1 VSGAGFSPPPRP
13 RWLER
18 LNAHAA
24 TAGGAQR
31 LVSLDPA
38 ELLETAAASTGLDD
52 FGDAPE
58 FGGGAWRDSWD
69 CLLRALE
76 QESQLTLAGRLLA
89 RSELLRSLRNRLQL
103 TALWKR
109 QPELLEAG
117 VAPPVFIVGSARSGT
132 SILHELLAQDPASR
146 APAMWEMLHP
156 VESLSGEALRET
168 GDRVMT
174 FWHDL
179 QPEYEAMHANSG
191 ELPNE
196 CIFITMNEFLSD
208 HWGGVHDVPS
218 YALHV
223 LRADHRGAYRFHRRF
238 LRTLE
243 QRRRGER
250 WLLKAPSHLGTLD
263 ALFDVYPQARVIQIH
278 RDPLKTLPSTISLL
292 GTLKWMRCE
301 RVDLSA
307 AARALPAGTERM
319 FRREIEQRASGALPD
334 ERFVDLRFQDL
345 MRDPLAAIE
354 ALYER
359 LGWELSP
366 ESRRAMAAY
375 AAAKPR
381 GARGVHRYDARA
393 LGLDPDE
400 LRRRFR
406 FYCERFDVPEET

>member
-1 VSGAGFSPPPRP
+1 VSEAGFSPPPRP

-31 LVSLDPA
+31 LVSLEPA

-58 FGGGAWRDSWD
+58 FGGGAWRESWD

-76 QESQLTLAGRLLA
+76 QESHLTLAGRLLA

-109 QPELLEAG
+109 RPELLEAG
-117 VAPPVFIVGSARSGT
+117 VASPVFIVGSARSGT

-191 ELPNE
+191 DLPNE

-218 YALHV
+218 YALHLV
-223 LRADHRGAYRFHRRF
+223 RADHRGAYRFHRRF

-250 WLLKAPSHLGTLD
+250 WLLKAPSHLATLD
-263 ALFDVYPQARVIQIH
+263 ALFDVYPEAQVIRIH

-307 AARALPAGTERM
+307 AARALPAGSERM

-334 ERFVDLRFQDL
+334 ERFVDLRFHDL

-366 ESRRAMAAY
+366 ESRRAMAGY
-375 AAAKPR
+375 VAAKPR
-381 GARGVHRYDARA
+381 GAHGVHRYDARA
-393 LGLDPDE
+393 LGLDPDD